1 MTFRRLPDTMATVSI
16 ASMVRLLRDEGTTQY
31 EPATL
36 LPFHCVRPGQH
47 YRRDSRSP
55 QHPTRDR
62 SGLAR
67 AIPASA
73 RGRSNQR
80 RSSMPDLPL
89 RIVRWRVAEQER
101 PISDQ
106 RVLISRLRAGGL
118 PTDDAENLLRQMY
131 DVLEFRQQALR
142 SSRKSG
148 EMPQTR

>member
-1 MTFRRLPDTMATVSI
+1 
-16 ASMVRLLRDEGTTQY
+16 
-31 EPATL
+31 
-36 LPFHCVRPGQH
+36 
-47 YRRDSRSP
+47 
-55 QHPTRDR
+55 
-62 SGLAR
+62 
-67 AIPASA
+67 
-73 RGRSNQR
+73 
-80 RSSMPDLPL
+80 MPDLPL

-101 PISDQ
+101 LISDQ